1 MNTLR
6 LLLLMAIAHI
16 SFNAAAAT
24 ATESARDWVPIGT
37 VMEDAGG
44 DITQMA
50 YVVARCSAVH
60 YALAQSFQSR
70 ADTDEI
76 SAQFESV
83 GAKLL
88 AYYTIANNKIAGRET
103 ASEEQTQAYSDT
115 VVELANGYIEAFG
128 EHWEKSGSHISGDAF
143 LEQEVTICRS
153 VASGFGS

>member
-1 MNTLR
+1 MKILQ
-6 LLLLMAIAHI
+6 LLLLMAISQI
-16 SFNAAAAT
+16 SFNAAA
-24 ATESARDWVPIGT
+24 TEAAKDWVPIGT
-37 VMEDAGG
+37 VMENAGG

-60 YALAQSFQSR
+60 YALAQSFQTR

-76 SAQFESV
+76 SSQFESV

-88 AYYTIANNKIAGRET
+88 AYYTMANNKIAGRET
-103 ASEEQTQAYSDT
+103 ASEEQIQAYSDT

-128 EHWEKSGSHISGDAF
+128 EHWKKTGSHISGDAF
-143 LEQEVTICRS
+143 LEQEVSTCRS